1 MRFHASG
8 LVSRKVNGLFGWK
21 STSSRKKAK
30 SKDLLTPRQV
40 AGLFDKNLIP
50 VTVSPSALN
59 QSETQDHDL
68 LSSMRGALYDS

>member
-1 MRFHASG
+1 G
-8 LVSRKVNGLFGWK
+8 LVRRKVNGLFGWK
-21 STSSRKKAK
+21 STSSKKKAK

-40 AGLFDKNLIP
+40 AGLFDKSLIP
-50 VTVSPSALN
+50 AIVFPPAALN